1 MLLVWWRRKLI
12 QDFKGGNV
20 EEMNNK
26 EDLGIDGNILFK
38 MILKVIGDRG
48 LVSSSLEQG
57 CVVGC

>member
-12 QDFKGGNV
+12 HDFKGGNV

-38 MILKVIGDRG
+38 MILKVIEDRG

-57 CVVGC
+57 